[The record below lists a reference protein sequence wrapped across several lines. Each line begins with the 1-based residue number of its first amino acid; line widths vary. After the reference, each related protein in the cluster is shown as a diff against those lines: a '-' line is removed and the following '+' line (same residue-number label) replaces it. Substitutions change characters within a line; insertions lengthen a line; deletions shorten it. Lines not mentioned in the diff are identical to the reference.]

1 MLRQPRPL
9 VPFTLGR
16 GVPAPYWRR
25 VLNTQPGALVGYWR
39 LNETSGSTIAD
50 AGANGFNGTYTGV
63 TLNDTTFLDG
73 EPAPRFTSSSS
84 YGSLYSSAFG
94 ALYDTAAD
102 FDEGSMMA
110 WIKVDSA
117 RWTDGQAR
125 VIVGLGN
132 SSNSKVYLYKSAS
145 NNRLDAGTY
154 SYGAGG
160 YHGAYFGTS
169 STDWLHLLM
178 TWSKANS
185 YVRIYVNGT
194 AGTQYSGSLPTFA
207 GGLTNSYARISVVD
221 PNPHIGNI
229 KHVALWN
236 QPITSS
242 DDITNLATA
251 A

>member
-16 GVPAPYWRR
+16 VVPAPYWRR
-25 VLNTQPGALVGYWR
+25 VLTTLPGALVGYWR
-39 LNETSGSTIAD
+39 LNETSGSAIAD

-73 EPAPRFTSSSS
+73 EPAPRFTASSS
-84 YGSLYSSAFG
+84 YGNLYSSAFG
-94 ALYDTAAD
+94 TLYSTGAA

-125 VIVGLGN
+125 VIVEFGN
-132 SSNSKVYLYKSAS
+132 GGSDKIYLAKPTTSNTLAAFYARSTQVSATFS
-145 NNRLDAGTY
+145 
-154 SYGAGG
+154 
-160 YHGAYFGTS
+160 TS
-169 STDWLHLLM
+169 STNWLHLLM

-185 YVRIYVNGT
+185 YVRIYVNGA
-194 AGTQYSGSLPTFA
+194 AGTQYSGALSTLA
-207 GGLTNSYARISVVD
+207 GGLNSARAVIGADSTAGSFA
-221 PNPHIGNI
+221 HIGNI

-242 DDITNLATA
+242 DDISTLATA

>member
-16 GVPAPYWRR
+16 VVPAPYWRR
-25 VLNTQPGALVGYWR
+25 VLTTLPGALVGYWR
-39 LNETSGSTIAD
+39 LNETSGSVLFD
-50 AGANGFNGTYTGV
+50 ASPNGFDGTYTGV

-73 EPAPRFTSSSS
+73 EPAPRFTASSS
-84 YGSLYSSAFG
+84 YGNLYSSALA
-94 ALYDTAAD
+94 ALYSTGAA

-110 WIKVDSA
+110 WIKMDSA

-125 VIVGLGN
+125 VIVEFGSGGSDKIYLVKPGANNTLGAFYARG
-132 SSNSKVYLYKSAS
+132 SVVSATFS
-145 NNRLDAGTY
+145 
-154 SYGAGG
+154 
-160 YHGAYFGTS
+160 TS

-185 YVRIYVNGT
+185 YVRIYVDGA
-194 AGTQYSGSLPTFA
+194 AGTQYSGALTTLGGGLASSRAVIGADSTVGTFA
-207 GGLTNSYARISVVD
+207 
-221 PNPHIGNI
+221 HIGNI

-236 QPITSS
+236 QPITDS
-242 DDITNLATA
+242 DDITTLAQA